1 MLEGRSDVLVIGAGP
16 SGCAAGIVLARAG
29 VDVCVVDR
37 ARFPRDKTCG
47 DALSNKAVALIREL
61 GAGPRLDAEP
71 HALVRRAAAV
81 FPGNLRVARDYA
93 EPGWIVPR
101 LSLDDT
107 LRDALERSGAR
118 LQQGVQ
124 VRAIELGERELDRV
138 PHVVVGEGLRWRA
151 PIVIAA
157 DGPSSVAWPALG
169 LSKPKGRALAMA
181 STAYYEGI
189 AYPDGPELA
198 DHYFEH
204 DLPAGYGWVFPAVE
218 GLANVGVYQRD
229 DAYRRCE
236 HRLPALL
243 DRFVARHPERFAGA
257 RQVGP
262 VRSWPLP
269 IGNRGPFAARGLL
282 LVGDA
287 GGFVDP
293 LSGEG
298 IWQALFTGMAAGKV
312 AIEAALRGHLS
323 DALADEYVQTCSRA
337 IARPSRMK
345 AHVQDAMTRFV
356 ALGLHRSALLRGILQ
371 WGYAHGAL
379 EQTKVV

>member
-1 MLEGRSDVLVIGAGP
+1 MLDGRSDVLVIGAGP
-16 SGCAAGIVLARAG
+16 AGCAAGIVLARAG

-37 ARFPRDKTCG
+37 ASFPRDKTCG
-47 DALSNKAVALIREL
+47 DALSNKGVALIREL
-61 GAGPRLDAEP
+61 GAGARLDAGP

-101 LSLDDT
+101 LSLDDS
-107 LRDALERSGAR
+107 LRDALEASGAR
-118 LQQGVQ
+118 LHQGVQ
-124 VRAIELGERELDRV
+124 VRALELSERDRV
-138 PHVVVGEGLRWRA
+138 DRIVGDDLRWRA

-157 DGPSSVAWPALG
+157 DGPSSVAWPALD

-229 DAYRRCE
+229 DAYRRCN
-236 HRLPALL
+236 HRLPAVLEQ
-243 DRFVARHPERFAGA
+243 FVARHGERFANA
-257 RQVGP
+257 RRVGP

-269 IGNRGPFAARGLL
+269 IANRGPFAARGVL

-312 AIEAALRGHLS
+312 AIEAALRGHL
-323 DALADEYVQTCSRA
+323 DAALADRYARTCSEA

-356 ALGLHRSALLRGILQ
+356 ALGLHRSRLLRGILQ